1 MLFAKAG
8 RASCNGSAPNYQ
20 ERILELA
27 LIICAEEVRDGD
39 AEAAEEVRDGGAEEV
54 RDARVSAADQGGAC
68 RVSAAEAV
76 HGACALAEGRDG
88 ARHAWVAAEDG
99 GSRRGLPL

>member
-1 MLFAKAG
+1 MLFVKAG

-39 AEAAEEVRDGGAEEV
+39 AEAAE
-54 RDARVSAADQGGAC
+54 
-68 RVSAAEAV
+68 AV
-76 HGACALAEGRDG
+76 HGACALAEVRDG